1 MAATSPTA
9 ATAVLAGTGVG
20 VVGPDSAAT
29 SASMQRATVARA
41 VAAAA
46 AAAAAVGGDAERVQ
60 RPPLQRASE
69 DKSEGSAGLSDDTAE
84 AQPRA
89 PPPRALPS
97 GGPKRC
103 VQCRTTNTP
112 MWRGGPLGPKTLC
125 NACGIRHKLN
135 KPRRPAD
142 GSHSNAAPRAERR
155 ARGPG
160 ERPAENPYAK
170 PVHTGRAHSYR
181 SSRGSDSSSGGGSG
195 AARFGSDGNYASGRA
210 SRAHPPL
217 LTVEDCT
224 RLYDP
229 SRAIGVLGFD
239 RWLEQ
244 ERSGR
249 SAGRFALQDLQQVK
263 RACKDGLA
271 DAAAEA
277 AKKRPRIDLR

>member
-1 MAATSPTA
+1 
-9 ATAVLAGTGVG
+9 
-20 VVGPDSAAT
+20 
-29 SASMQRATVARA
+29 
-41 VAAAA
+41 
-46 AAAAAVGGDAERVQ
+46 
-60 RPPLQRASE
+60 
-69 DKSEGSAGLSDDTAE
+69 
-84 AQPRA
+84 
-89 PPPRALPS
+89 
-97 GGPKRC
+97 
-103 VQCRTTNTP
+103 